1 MHDALYIIFLIAV
14 SVIAAQA
21 INLSYKLGST
31 RTVDPVSSPPLMCT
45 FAALFI
51 ATIYAVTAFIFDG
64 GISFPNRMSIFYA
77 FALGT
82 AYSFAAFFY
91 LVALSC
97 GPYTISAILLNMS
110 SFMPILYSRLFLGE
124 EISPAQLIGLAVIIV
139 SCVIL
144 TISRSR
150 GTQNAKANMRWT
162 VYVAL
167 MFLANSLI
175 SFSIRV
181 NTKLAPETPSSS
193 LFFLAYIIAA
203 VLCFIFFLCSGG
215 VKKKISPK
223 PLVVP
228 AACVAASLA
237 MQLTPTAILPQYLP
251 SALQYPIEK
260 GSSIIVGVIIGI
272 VFFKERIGKAG
283 YICVAAIIGAMCL
296 LGIA

>member
-1 MHDALYIIFLIAV
+1 MHDALYVIFLVAV
-14 SVIAAQA
+14 SVFAAQA

-31 RTVDPVSSPPLMCT
+31 RTADPISSPPLMCT

-51 ATIYAVTAFIFDG
+51 ALIYCVTAFAFDG

-77 FALGT
+77 LGLGT

-124 EISPAQLIGLAVIIV
+124 EVSLSQLAGLAVIIAACIV
-139 SCVIL
+139 L

-162 VYVAL
+162 VYVLL
-167 MFLANSLI
+167 MFFANSLI

-181 NTKLAPETPSSS
+181 NTRLAPETPSSS
-193 LFFLAYIIAA
+193 LFFLAYIFAA

-215 VKKKISPK
+215 IKKKISPK
-223 PLVVP
+223 PLILP

-237 MQLTPTAILPQYLP
+237 MQLTPTAILPRYLS

-283 YICVAAIIGAMCL
+283 CICIAAIIGAMCL
-296 LGIA
+296 LGLG